1 MVEGDSDASPSI
13 FPTNEQL
20 AYAKDIARLKHAKE
34 TKLLIDTRE
43 KFTKR
48 YQFEKLSHNVLTNTP
63 TDTQLSCSV
72 QNDLPRYDSKTI
84 FR

>member
-1 MVEGDSDASPSI
+1 M
-13 FPTNEQL
+13 
-20 AYAKDIARLKHAKE
+20 AKDIARLKHAKE

-63 TDTQLSCSV
+63 TDTQ
-72 QNDLPRYDSKTI
+72 
-84 FR
+84 